1 MGSFLVKLA
10 LLLEEGMIES
20 LVKLKSLLEQ
30 KMVQPLVNLYVEER
44 RFPQDGPPIFLL
56 QMSDEE

>member
-1 MGSFLVKLA
+1 MDLLLVKLA
-10 LLLEEGMIES
+10 LLVEEGVTGS

-30 KMVQPLVNLYVEER
+30 KMVQPSVNLCAEGK

-56 QMSDEE
+56 